1 MVNSFDVE
9 KAGTV
14 EEGFE
19 SEDRRCA
26 NGLKPRH
33 GPRGG
38 VHGVIELMS
47 QRWDIRLS
55 KIRRNNVLSFN
66 VVEER
71 LGGMLQVF

>member
-1 MVNSFDVE
+1 MVNLFDVE

-26 NGLKPRH
+26 DGLKPRH

-38 VHGVIELMS
+38 VHGVIELAS

-55 KIRRNNVLSFN
+55 KIRHNNVQSFN

-71 LGGMLQVF
+71 LGGVLQVF